1 MLVFGGGGGTA
12 AALKI
17 RSDNAEQAERERTAA
32 TAARLAR
39 EEQQREEAREKQ
51 AEEARQNE
59 AEAQQALDE
68 IELEGREDL
77 ERSLRKAITKDARA
91 SVRDGL
97 LDGPILRTSCDP
109 VGGGRDDLT
118 SRTGK
123 YDCLAITETDADG
136 TSRGYSF
143 HATINY
149 EEYSYTWGL
158 GRD

>member
-1 MLVFGGGGGTA
+1 VTVLVLAGGGGTA
-12 AALKI
+12 TALKI
-17 RSDNAEQAERERTAA
+17 RNDNAAQALREREAA
-32 TAARLAR
+32 TAAKL
-39 EEQQREEAREKQ
+39 AREKQ
-51 AEEARQNE
+51 EREQRAEEARQRE
-59 AEAQQALDE
+59 ADAKKAMDE
-68 IELEGREDL
+68 IEMEGREEL
-77 ERSLRKAITKDARA
+77 ERALRKAITKDARS

-158 GRD
+158 GRG